1 MAQIKYKL
9 GNLGKEVYSTDETVI
24 GTWIDGKTIYR
35 KCIVNNGSF
44 SEQGTVLPV
53 DLSNVDRI
61 IEFHGTGI
69 FNSLYEFNINFSNG
83 YSPGAA
89 FRFGVF
95 KDIQSNTL
103 NLIFETASTPKSLTK
118 TFVFMD
124 YTKKTE

>member
-44 SEQGTVLPV
+44 SEPVALPV

-69 FNSLYEFNINFSNG
+69 FSSLYEFNINYSYG
-83 YSPGAA
+83 YSPGGSY
-89 FRFGVF
+89 RFGVF
-95 KDIQSNTL
+95 RYLPDNTL
-103 NLIFETASTPKSLTK
+103 NIIFETGKAPQSMTK

>member
-1 MAQIKYKL
+1 MAQIKYNL
-9 GNLGKEVYSTDETVI
+9 GDLGKEVYSTDETVI
-24 GTWIDGKTIYR
+24 GTWVDGKTIYR

-44 SEQGTVLPV
+44 SESVALPV

-69 FNSLYEFNINFSNG
+69 FSSLYEFNINFSNG
-83 YSPGAA
+83 YSSGSS

-95 KDIQSNTL
+95 KDLPSNTL
-103 NLIFETASTPKSLTK
+103 TLIFETASTPHSLTK
-118 TFVFMD
+118 AFVFMD

>member
-1 MAQIKYKL
+1 MAQIKYNL
-9 GNLGKEVYSTDETVI
+9 GNLGATEKYSTEEIAI

-44 SEQGTVLPV
+44 SEPVALPV

-69 FNSLYEFNINFSNG
+69 FSSLYEFNINFSNG
-83 YSPGAA
+83 YSSGAA

-95 KDIQSNTL
+95 KDLPSNTL
-103 NLIFETASTPKSLTK
+103 ILMFETATTPKTLTK
-118 TFVFMD
+118 AFVFMD

>member
-1 MAQIKYKL
+1 MAQIKYNL

-35 KCIVNNGSF
+35 KCIVKNGSF
-44 SEQGTVLPV
+44 SEHSTVLPV

-69 FNSLYEFNINFSNG
+69 FSSLYEFNINFSNG
-83 YSPGAA
+83 YSPGASY
-89 FRFGVF
+89 RFGVYRSLT
-95 KDIQSNTL
+95 DNTL
-103 NLIFETASTPKSLTK
+103 NIIFETGQAPQSMTK

>member
-1 MAQIKYKL
+1 MATVKYNL

-24 GTWIDGKTIYR
+24 GTWVDGKTIYR

-44 SEQGTVLPV
+44 SEPGTVLPV

-69 FNSLYEFNINFSNG
+69 FSSLYEFNINFSNG
-83 YSPGAA
+83 YSSGAA

-95 KDIQSNTL
+95 KDLQSNTL
-103 NLIFETASTPKSLTK
+103 TLIFETASAPHSLTK

-124 YTKKTE
+124 YTKKIE

>member
-1 MAQIKYKL
+1 MAQIKYNL
-9 GNLGKEVYSTDETVI
+9 GNLGKEVYSTDETAI

-44 SEQGTVLPV
+44 SEPVALPV

-69 FNSLYEFNINFSNG
+69 FSSLYEFNINFSNG
-83 YSPGAA
+83 YSHGSSY
-89 FRFGVF
+89 RFGVYRYLT
-95 KDIQSNTL
+95 DNTL
-103 NLIFETASTPKSLTK
+103 NLIFETDQAPQSLTK
-118 TFVFMD
+118 VFIFMD

>member
-1 MAQIKYKL
+1 MAQIKYNL
-9 GNLGKEVYSTDETVI
+9 GNLGKEAYSTDETAI

-44 SEQGTVLPV
+44 SEQITVSPV

-69 FNSLYEFNINFSNG
+69 FSSLYEFNINYSYG
-83 YSPGAA
+83 YSSGAA

-95 KDIQSNTL
+95 KDLPSNTL
-103 NLIFETASTPKSLTK
+103 NLIFETSSTPKSLTK
-118 TFVFMD
+118 AFVFMD

>member
-1 MAQIKYKL
+1 MATVKYNL
-9 GNLGKEVYSTDETVI
+9 GNLGKEVYSTDETAI

-44 SEQGTVLPV
+44 SDMSTVLPV

-69 FNSLYEFNINFSNG
+69 FNSIHEFNINYSYG
-83 YSPGAA
+83 YSSGASY
-89 FRFGVF
+89 RFGVYR
-95 KDIQSNTL
+95 SLTYNTL
-103 NLIFETASTPKSLTK
+103 NLIFEASTPPINLTK
-118 TFVFMD
+118 AFVFMD